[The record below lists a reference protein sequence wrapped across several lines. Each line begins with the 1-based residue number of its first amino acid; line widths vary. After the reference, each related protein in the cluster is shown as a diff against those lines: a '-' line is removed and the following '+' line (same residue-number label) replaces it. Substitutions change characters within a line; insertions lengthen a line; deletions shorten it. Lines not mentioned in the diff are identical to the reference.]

1 MNKLSLRIIGVFCLT
16 MAIMASCLG
25 NDSSIVPEPNK
36 PDNPTP
42 TPESEVETKIPV
54 IVIETEKHAPIADK
68 SNYVTCSVKITDE
81 DKLYTDGVPFE
92 GTGRIRGRG
101 NSTWTMPKK
110 PYKIKLDNKAQLLGM
125 STDKEWA
132 LLANYSDRSLLRNTT
147 AFEISRIAGMDWT
160 PRSRN
165 VELYLNGTYLGVY
178 QLTEHVKVSKERCN
192 LNLVEE
198 DATEL
203 EDLMADYLM
212 ELDFHFDASHQFH
225 TEIASLP
232 LMFKDPETPNHEQF
246 EYVQNAFNRAEAALY
261 GTNFLDPEM
270 GYRNYID
277 VESFLKY
284 YVVHEL
290 SKNCDGN
297 MRGSCYLA
305 LKSDGKVYQPFVWD
319 FDIAFG
325 NANHITWEQGASST
339 GPDGWYIKTCSPWF
353 NRFFMDPAFVAELKG
368 KWNTLKP
375 QLDKL
380 PDYIQQQADQLKYAA
395 ARNFRAVSAGGAGWS
410 LHDEI
415 WPNYQDRGSYAAE
428 VAFLKNFV
436 TTRLK
441 WLDENINGLE

>member
-1 MNKLSLRIIGVFCLT
+1 
-16 MAIMASCLG
+16 
-25 NDSSIVPEPNK
+25 
-36 PDNPTP
+36 
-42 TPESEVETKIPV
+42 
-54 IVIETEKHAPIADK
+54 
-68 SNYVTCSVKITDE
+68 
-81 DKLYTDGVPFE
+81 
-92 GTGRIRGRG
+92 
-101 NSTWTMPKK
+101 
-110 PYKIKLDNKAQLLGM
+110 
-125 STDKEWA
+125 
-132 LLANYSDRSLLRNTT
+132 
-147 AFEISRIAGMDWT
+147 
-160 PRSRN
+160 
-165 VELYLNGTYLGVY
+165 
-178 QLTEHVKVSKERCN
+178 
-192 LNLVEE
+192 
-198 DATEL
+198 
-203 EDLMADYLM
+203 
-212 ELDFHFDASHQFH
+212 
-225 TEIASLP
+225 
-232 LMFKDPETPNHEQF
+232 MFKDPETPNHEQF

-284 YVVHEL
+284 YVVQEL

-353 NRFFMDPAFVAELKG
+353 NRFFMDPAFVAELKE